1 MLRAARRHPTR
12 KPLPSFPVPLV
23 PLMILT
29 FLGACLPLI
38 GAFLAGL
45 AAVLI
50 ALLFN
55 GVAAALLVLAAIVL
69 IQQIEGHVLYPL
81 VMGRTVHLHPAVIIL
96 ALAIG
101 GILAGVIG
109 VFLAVPIAG
118 SISVVLDYVRGG
130 QGPESPLAE
139 EPASAT

>member
-1 MLRAARRHPTR
+1 
-12 KPLPSFPVPLV
+12 
-23 PLMILT
+23 MILT

-101 GILAGVIG
+101 AILTE
-109 VFLAVPIAG
+109 
-118 SISVVLDYVRGG
+118 
-130 QGPESPLAE
+130 GP
-139 EPASAT
+139 

>member
-1 MLRAARRHPTR
+1 
-12 KPLPSFPVPLV
+12 
-23 PLMILT
+23 MILT

-69 IQQIEGHVLYPL
+69 TQQIEGHLLYPL
-81 VMGRTVHLHPAVIIL
+81 VMGRTVHLHPAVINL

-101 GILAGVIG
+101 AILAE
-109 VFLAVPIAG
+109 
-118 SISVVLDYVRGG
+118 
-130 QGPESPLAE
+130 GP
-139 EPASAT
+139 